1 MCAKNCL
8 LIVSQ
13 LVYLIGPMLSIWSR
27 LSLFV
32 THQPRCIHVF
42 LMDQS
47 LQAEY
52 QLLCCEQQVYVESHE
67 SSMNLL
73 VMLVELGCLG
83 WR

>member
-1 MCAKNCL
+1 VQKNCL
-8 LIVSQ
+8 LIVSK
-13 LVYLIGPMLSIWSR
+13 LVHLIGPMLSIWSW

-47 LQAEY
+47 STREY
-52 QLLCCEQQVYVESHE
+52 QLLCCCEQWVYLESHE
-67 SSMNLL
+67 RSMNLL
-73 VMLVELGCLG
+73 LMLVELGCLG